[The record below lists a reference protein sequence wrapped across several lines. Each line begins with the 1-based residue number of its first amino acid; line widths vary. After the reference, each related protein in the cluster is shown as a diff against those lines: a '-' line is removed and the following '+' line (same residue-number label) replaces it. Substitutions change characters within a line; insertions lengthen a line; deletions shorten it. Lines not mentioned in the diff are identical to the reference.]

1 MSNTINWGK
10 IHGLSYSPET
20 NLTGTATTPSFTNT
34 KSVRFDGV
42 DDFCETSANYSELD
56 GQTKATISFWIQPPS
71 TIVDLQI
78 ISATIKNSAAAN
90 HQFQITLSTSG
101 VITFSKDATSRFIR
115 ANSTPLNLN
124 AWNHVM
130 YCIDTSQGI
139 GSQRGKVFINGVEST
154 SSTTVSGTFATSTGA
169 LYIGANENGQY
180 NNLEGAIDEFA
191 IWSGTDQRAN
201 VSEIYGGG
209 VAVDLNNLATAPSPT
224 TWYRMGDADTFP
236 TLQDTNGSADLT
248 MTNMTSG
255 NIVTDVP
262 T

>member
-1 MSNTINWGK
+1 MSNTIRWGK

-20 NLTGTATTPSFTNT
+20 NLTGTATTPSFSNT
-34 KSVRFDGV
+34 LSTRFDGV

-56 GQTKATISFWIQPPS
+56 GTNKATFSFWIQPPS
-71 TIVDLQI
+71 TIANFKI
-78 ISATIKNSAAAN
+78 ISSIIRNSTASH
-90 HQFQITLSTSG
+90 HQFQIILTTSAL
-101 VITFSKDATSRFIR
+101 IQISINTSSKYIR
-115 ANSTPLNLN
+115 AASTPLNLN

-130 YCIDTSQGI
+130 FCIDTSQGT
-139 GSQRGKVFINGVEST
+139 GSQRGRVFINGVDST
-154 SSTTVSGTFATSTGA
+154 SATTVSGTFPTSTGA
-169 LYIGANENGQY
+169 LYIGENENGYY
-180 NNLEGAIDEFA
+180 NPFEGAIDEFA

-209 VAVDLNNLATAPSPT
+209 VAVNLNNLATAPSPS
-224 TWYRMGDADTFP
+224 TWYRMGDGDTFP

-255 NIVTDVP
+255 NIITDVP